1 MQSLKSFASQIPIA
15 DVIVKSVLHLQR
27 ITGVITD
34 IKSGG
39 RYEKMYKRV
48 LFL

>member
-1 MQSLKSFASQIPIA
+1 MIEREDFEEYVLRESDM
-15 DVIVKSVLHLQR
+15 DV
-27 ITGVITD
+27 TD